1 MRGKI
6 EGQRKRRQQRMR
18 WLDSITNS
26 MSVNLSKLQE
36 IVKNR
41 EAWRSTVHG
50 SQRAGHNLVTEKQR
64 LNGGKFQNQGRVLFY
79 PVIQSNIRGKT
90 KIAYNKINK
99 IICPQMYL
107 SMISQ

>member
-1 MRGKI
+1 
-6 EGQRKRRQQRMR
+6 MR

-90 KIAYNKINK
+90 EIAYNKINK